1 MEGNE
6 TLASLFSEGT
16 ESSGGDGGSEA
27 LSGGS
32 GVIESGGYR
41 VAKFDFAHISTPYVI
56 CMWILLASAMKV
68 GYHHLHMS
76 KVRWG
81 RGDEPITSD
90 IARDGRGDEVGRK
103 FWDSSSAQNC
113 DRDGGDAQALGG
125 FVKGCRLSAVSHSR
139 RDLGSSR

>member
-16 ESSGGDGGSEA
+16 ERGGGGGGSEE
-27 LSGGS
+27 LSGD
-32 GVIESGGYR
+32 GVSESGGYQ

-76 KVRWG
+76 KVR
-81 RGDEPITSD
+81 
-90 IARDGRGDEVGRK
+90 
-103 FWDSSSAQNC
+103 
-113 DRDGGDAQALGG
+113 GGGQMIG
-125 FVKGCRLSAVSHSR
+125 
-139 RDLGSSR
+139 